1 LVIAAALLQ
10 FGIEKTFATGF
21 SVVVFLILT
30 IPLWLIGP
38 FAFGHAGMSLH
49 KIRTEMPLLGED

>member
-1 LVIAAALLQ
+1 
-10 FGIEKTFATGF
+10 
-21 SVVVFLILT
+21 VFLILT

-38 FAFGHAGMSLH
+38 FAFGHADMSLH